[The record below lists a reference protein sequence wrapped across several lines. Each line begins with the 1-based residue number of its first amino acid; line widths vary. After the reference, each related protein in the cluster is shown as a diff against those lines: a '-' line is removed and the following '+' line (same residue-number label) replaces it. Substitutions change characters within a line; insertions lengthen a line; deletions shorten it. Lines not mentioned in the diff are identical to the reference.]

1 MTMCFCM
8 QSKRT
13 RFRKGKPHLMNNQ
26 KLNSDLFYHIFN
38 SLTDMVFILQRENNG
53 DYRYLFINETAYSLP
68 GVEKGITGKLLSEVL
83 SYKSYKIIKDKY
95 DEAVEA
101 GIPLHC
107 EFKFP
112 DSKNIKKINEVQ
124 FETKISPFFK
134 DGFCT
139 HIITVVKNKCLNQKE
154 DKLKLST
161 NHFEH
166 IINNTADA
174 IYTFD
179 RYENYTS
186 INPAF
191 EKLFGW
197 KNEEILNN
205 KFISIILDKDKS
217 ELKNYIMESIKK
229 GHVLPLHEAQRI
241 TKKGNVIDVL
251 ASYSPLFD
259 EKGHWDGGVAI
270 YKDIT
275 DRKRLFNELKESEER
290 YRLIT
295 EHTSDL
301 IKIINPQGT
310 VLYCSPSHFDVL
322 GIRPDETIN
331 KPIFIGMHHDS
342 METFKLTIEKII
354 STRKP
359 ASIRFQRIT
368 RKGEFIWLHTI
379 GSPILNNEGN
389 KVDKILFVARN
400 ITERKKYEEQLQHY
414 ALVDHL
420 TGQPNRRYF
429 FSRLLD
435 EMEKAKFS
443 HSTLAVMMLD
453 IDRFKHVNDSM
464 GHDIGDQLLKE
475 FAERVKD
482 CLHENDILA
491 RIGGDEFAILLP
503 DVKNNQ
509 AIVNVANRIINSL
522 QVKWVI
528 DEHQFNTTSSIGISF
543 YPPYELNYKTLIKQ
557 ADKALYQA
565 KEGGRNCFKVYTNS
579 EF

>member
-1 MTMCFCM
+1 
-8 QSKRT
+8 
-13 RFRKGKPHLMNNQ
+13 MNNQ
-26 KLNSDLFYHIFN
+26 KLNSDLAHHIFN
-38 SLTDMVFILQRENNG
+38 SLTDMVFIIQKEDNG
-53 DYRYLFINETAYSLP
+53 DYRYLFINEAAYSLP

-83 SYKSYKIIKDKY
+83 SYKVYKVIKEKY
-95 DEAVEA
+95 DEAVKGGA
-101 GIPLHC
+101 PLHYT
-107 EFKFP
+107 FTFP
-112 DSKNIKKINEVQ
+112 DSKNIKTINEIQ
-124 FETKISPFFK
+124 YETVISPFFK

-139 HIITVVKNKCLNQKE
+139 HIITIVKNSNLNQKE
-154 DKLKLST
+154 GKLKKST

-197 KNEEILNN
+197 KKEEILNN
-205 KFISIILDKDKS
+205 NFISIILDKDKS
-217 ELKNYIMESIKK
+217 ELKNFIMESIKK
-229 GHVLPLHEAQRI
+229 GHVLPSHEAQRI

-259 EKGHWDGGVAI
+259 EKGNWDGGVAI

-275 DRKRLFNELKESEER
+275 DKKKLFNELKESEER

-310 VLYCSPSHFDVL
+310 VLYSSPSHFDVL
-322 GIRPDETIN
+322 GIKPDETLT

-342 METFKLTIEKII
+342 METFKFTIEKII

-359 ASIRFQRIT
+359 TSIRFQRIT
-368 RKGEFIWLHTI
+368 QKGEFIWLHTI

-429 FSRLLD
+429 FSRLLE
-435 EMEKAKFS
+435 EMEKAKCF
-443 HSTLAVMMLD
+443 HSTLAVMILD
-453 IDRFKHVNDSM
+453 IDRFKHINDSM
-464 GHDIGDQLLKE
+464 GHDIGDQVLKE
-475 FAERVKD
+475 FSERVKD
-482 CLHENDILA
+482 CLHEHDIFA

-503 DVKNNQ
+503 DVKDNQ
-509 AIVNVANRIINSL
+509 AIVNVANRIIYSL
-522 QVKWVI
+522 QDKWVI

-543 YPPYELNYKTLIKQ
+543 YSPYELNYKTLIKQ

-565 KEGGRNCFKVYTNS
+565 KEDGRNCFKVYTNT